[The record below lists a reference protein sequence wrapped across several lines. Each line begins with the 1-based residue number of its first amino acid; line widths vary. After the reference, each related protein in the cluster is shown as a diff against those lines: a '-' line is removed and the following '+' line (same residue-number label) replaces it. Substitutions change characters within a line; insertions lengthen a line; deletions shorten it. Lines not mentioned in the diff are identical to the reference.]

1 MSLRRSP
8 RPAEAD
14 THLRVI
20 MGGLVVDLCGCRTA
34 VRNFLH
40 DWLSHPHPSITASEI
55 SDGFLPNR
63 RMPCETLW
71 LDP

>member
-1 MSLRRSP
+1 M
-8 RPAEAD
+8 
-14 THLRVI
+14 TT
-20 MGGLVVDLCGCRTA
+20 GNLVVDLRGCRTA

-40 DWLSHPHPSITASEI
+40 DWLSHPHPSMTADEI
-55 SDGFLPNR
+55 SDGFLPHR